1 MIGCFMICWG
11 SGREKINAAVCTYI
25 QEKINIREI
34 TSINDLQLFPV
45 DSLDNN
51 DVRKLVIFVEK
62 DSDDYNHLLPIL
74 SNVILNVVEPNIKL
88 EFVDIVYLNELI
100 HNKNNHT

>member
-11 SGREKINAAVCTYI
+11 SGRERINAAVCAYM

-34 TSINDLQLFPV
+34 TSMDDLDVFPV

-51 DVRKLVIFVEK
+51 DVRKWVIFVEK

-74 SNVILNVVEPNIKL
+74 SNVILNIVEPNIKL

-100 HNKNNHT
+100 HNNNT

>member
-11 SGREKINAAVCTYI
+11 SGREKINAVVCSYM

-34 TSINDLQLFPV
+34 TSMDDLDVFPV

-51 DVRKLVIFVEK
+51 DVRKWVIFVEK

-88 EFVDIVYLNELI
+88 EFVDNVYLNELI

>member
-11 SGREKINAAVCTYI
+11 SGREKINAAVCTYM

-34 TSINDLQLFPV
+34 TSMDDLAVFPV

-51 DVRKLVIFVEK
+51 DVRKWVIFVEK

-100 HNKNNHT
+100 HN

>member
-1 MIGCFMICWG
+1 MICWG
-11 SGREKINAAVCTYI
+11 SGRERINAAVCAYM

-34 TSINDLQLFPV
+34 TSMDDLDVFPV

-51 DVRKLVIFVEK
+51 DVRKWVIFVEK

-74 SNVILNVVEPNIKL
+74 SNVILNIVEPNINI

-100 HNKNNHT
+100 HNNNT

>member
-11 SGREKINAAVCTYI
+11 SGREKINAAICSYM

-34 TSINDLQLFPV
+34 TSMDDLDVFPV

-51 DVRKLVIFVEK
+51 DVRKWVIFVEK

-100 HNKNNHT
+100 HN

>member
-1 MIGCFMICWG
+1 MICWG
-11 SGREKINAAVCTYI
+11 SGRERINAAVCSYMR
-25 QEKINIREI
+25 EKINIREI
-34 TSINDLQLFPV
+34 TSMDDLYVFPV

-51 DVRKLVIFVEK
+51 DARKWVIFVEK

-74 SNVILNVVEPNIKL
+74 SNVILNIVEPNIKL

-100 HNKNNHT
+100 HNKNKNNNT

>member
-1 MIGCFMICWG
+1 MICWG
-11 SGREKINAAVCTYI
+11 SGREKINAVVCTYM
-25 QEKINIREI
+25 QEKINIRKI

-45 DSLDNN
+45 DSLD
-51 DVRKLVIFVEK
+51 DKDGRKRGIFVEK
-62 DSDDYNHLLPIL
+62 DSDDYNHLLSIL

-100 HNKNNHT
+100 HNKNNHA

>member
-1 MIGCFMICWG
+1 MICWG
-11 SGREKINAAVCTYI
+11 SGREKINAAVCSYM

-34 TSINDLQLFPV
+34 TSMDDLDVFPV

-51 DVRKLVIFVEK
+51 DVRKWVIFVEK

>member
-1 MIGCFMICWG
+1 MICWG
-11 SGREKINAAVCTYI
+11 SGREKINAAICSYM

-34 TSINDLQLFPV
+34 TSMDDLDVFPV

-51 DVRKLVIFVEK
+51 DVRKWVIFVEK

-100 HNKNNHT
+100 HN

>member
-1 MIGCFMICWG
+1 MICWG
-11 SGREKINAAVCTYI
+11 SGRERINAAVCAYM

-34 TSINDLQLFPV
+34 TSMDDLDVFPV

-51 DVRKLVIFVEK
+51 DVRKWVIFVEK

-74 SNVILNVVEPNIKL
+74 SNVILNIVEPNIKL

-100 HNKNNHT
+100 HNNHT

>member
-1 MIGCFMICWG
+1 MICLG
-11 SGREKINAAVCTYI
+11 SGREKIDNVVCSYM
-25 QEKINIREI
+25 QEKINIKEI
-34 TSINDLQLFPV
+34 TSMDDLDVFPV
-45 DSLDNN
+45 DSLDDN
-51 DVRKLVIFVEK
+51 DVRKWVIFVEK

-100 HNKNNHT
+100 HNKNHHT

>member
-1 MIGCFMICWG
+1 MICWG
-11 SGREKINAAVCTYI
+11 SGREKINAVVCTYM
-25 QEKINIREI
+25 QEKINI
-34 TSINDLQLFPV
+34 TSIDDLQLFPV
-45 DSLDNN
+45 DSFPVDSLDDN
-51 DVRKLVIFVEK
+51 DVRKWVIFVEK
-62 DSDDYNHLLPIL
+62 DSDDYNHLLSIL

>member
-1 MIGCFMICWG
+1 MICWG
-11 SGREKINAAVCTYI
+11 SGREKINAVVYSYM

-34 TSINDLQLFPV
+34 TSMDDLGVFPV

-51 DVRKLVIFVEK
+51 DVRKWVIFVEK
-62 DSDDYNHLLPIL
+62 DSDDYNHLLSIL

-100 HNKNNHT
+100 HN

>member
-1 MIGCFMICWG
+1 MICCG
-11 SGREKINAAVCTYI
+11 SGREKINAVVCSYM

-34 TSINDLQLFPV
+34 TSMDDLDVFPV
-45 DSLDNN
+45 DSLDDN
-51 DVRKLVIFVEK
+51 DVRKWVIFVEK

-100 HNKNNHT
+100 HN